1 LSPAPAAQSRYV
13 FDDFVLSPSRRA
25 LFHVGREVPLIP
37 RYFDLLVLL
46 VRKREI
52 AVARAEILDAV
63 WADVV
68 VSEGALTQAV
78 RTLRRVL
85 GDDPREPRYI
95 RTVSRH
101 GYRFVHEAVVEEPD
115 EGAMGVVGTMGVAT
129 LASCESPNAA
139 STSPRSASPTPRAP
153 GEAEDAMDAE
163 LERLL
168 APGPL
173 DTADRREAAE
183 RLHAL
188 GTEASLR
195 RFEARLGH
203 PRARAM
209 LRDSRWDVAAAGP
222 ILGTVGAVASATW
235 LVRLRLARAIRL
247 AGHRF
252 AGAALGAALAGQ
264 MAGFVGGLV
273 LVFGPGS
280 LAAWP
285 VAPVLSVVGAVLGA
299 LGAAGVAAGLV
310 LAEVLARSWR
320 RTALVS
326 LGGAGGAIVG
336 ASAHL
341 VGNWTLQG
349 LFGRALE
356 PALGGLE
363 GMALG
368 AATGLGY
375 ALATRRDLSG
385 MAAPR
390 GAARLRTALAAG
402 ACAGAA
408 GLLLAATGRHLGGM
422 SLDLLAHGFPGSQVG
437 LEPLAR
443 LLGEATAGERT
454 AMVIGAWEGLLF
466 AFGTILGL
474 TRRPRVNGGQ
484 SEPLDEGD

>member
-1 LSPAPAAQSRYV
+1 LSTAPARLRYL

-25 LFHVGREVPLIP
+25 LFQLGREVPLIP

-46 VRKREI
+46 VEKRET
-52 AVARAEILDAV
+52 AVPRAEILDSV
-63 WADVV
+63 WSDVV

-101 GYRFVHEAVVEEPD
+101 GYRFVHQAVVEVLD
-115 EGAMGVVGTMGVAT
+115 EGLVVAGNPAR
-129 LASCESPNAA
+129 AASPNAA
-139 STSPRSASPTPRAP
+139 PAAPRSASAR
-153 GEAEDAMDAE
+153 DAMPEGNEVAVE
-163 LERLL
+163 ALLERLL
-168 APGPL
+168 APGPI
-173 DTADRREAAE
+173 DTDDRREIAE

-188 GTEASLR
+188 GTGVALAR
-195 RFEARLGH
+195 LDARLGH
-203 PRARAM
+203 SRARAI
-209 LRDSRWDVAAAGP
+209 LRDSRWDVADAGPVP
-222 ILGTVGAVASATW
+222 ILGAPGALVSAAW
-235 LVRLRLARAIRL
+235 LVRLRLARAIRI

-252 AGAALGAALAGQ
+252 GGSVIGAALAGQ
-264 MAGFVGGLV
+264 VAGLVGGVV
-273 LVFGPGS
+273 LAFGPGS
-280 LAAWP
+280 LASWS
-285 VAPVLSVVGAVLGA
+285 VLPVLSVVGSILGA
-299 LGAAGVAAGLV
+299 LGAAGVAGGLV

-320 RTALVS
+320 RTALVTLGA
-326 LGGAGGAIVG
+326 LGGCLVG
-336 ASAHL
+336 AGAHL

-356 PALGGLE
+356 PALGGME
-363 GMALG
+363 GLALG

-390 GAARLRTALAAG
+390 GAARVWTALAAS
-402 ACAGAA
+402 ACAGSA

-443 LLGEATAGERT
+443 LLGEATTGRRT
-454 AMVIGAWEGLLF
+454 AMVIGGWEGLLF
-466 AFGTILGL
+466 AFGTVYGL
-474 TRRPRVNGGQ
+474 TRRPRVTAC
-484 SEPLDEGD
+484 EPGLPDERR